1 MKYADAAEMIANGQ
15 DASDI
20 LAEAERLEKGL
31 GDNPANVLY
40 SDAWEANRS
49 YAQIVLEIQS
59 NADDFIFSLAGHKG
73 ETMES
78 LQRKTVSDLMSF
90 AERLTTKEDGGH

>member
-1 MKYADAAEMIANGQ
+1 MIAEGK
-15 DASDI
+15 DASEI
-20 LAEAERLEKGL
+20 LADCERLEKGL

-40 SDAWEANRS
+40 SDTWESNRS

-90 AERLTTKEDGGH
+90 AERLTDKDNGGH